1 MSALLKKELS
11 ALERM
16 TVNEL
21 REKHRILFGEENRSR
36 HKDFLRKRIAWRLQ
50 ALDEGGLSERALQRA
65 RELANDADLRIRMP
79 ASIPVASDAPERTAL
94 VKYHDDR
101 DARLPQPGT
110 VLVRQYRGQIV
121 RVTVLERGFEF
132 EGETHGSLSAI
143 AKAVTGTHWN
153 GMLFFGLTKKGTHN
167 ESK

>member
-1 MSALLKKELS
+1 MNALLRKELS

-21 REKHRILFGEENRSR
+21 REKHRLLFGEENRSR

-65 RELANDADLRIRMP
+65 KELANDADLRVRMP
-79 ASIPVASDAPERTAL
+79 ASVPVAANAPERTAL
-94 VKYHDDR
+94 VKFHDNR
-101 DARLPQPGT
+101 DARLPLPGT

-121 RVTVLERGFEF
+121 RVTVLERGFAF
-132 EGETHGSLSAI
+132 EGETHSSLSAI

-153 GMLFFGLTKKGTHN
+153 GMLFFGLTKKGTAN